1 MMRTPC
7 CRRVLVPMELSIEQ
21 GRFVVQT
28 ARRAVEEYV
37 LHRNKLAAPP
47 QTPDGLRGK
56 GGVFV
61 TLSTYPEGLLR
72 GCIGHPYPDSLL
84 IEALIDSAIS
94 ACSHDPRF
102 PPVSKDELEAITV
115 EVTVLTPPEIIR
127 VKKPSEYPK
136 QVQVG
141 RHGLMV
147 KKGWYQGLL
156 LPQVAAEEGW
166 DAEEFLSQTCR
177 KAGLPLTAWMDED
190 TKVMRFEGLIHAEDK
205 PRGSIRRKG

>member
-1 MMRTPC
+1 
-7 CRRVLVPMELSIEQ
+7 MELSIDE
-21 GRFVVQT
+21 GRFVVET

-37 LHRNKLAAPP
+37 LHRNRLAVPEGTPPKLREKA
-47 QTPDGLRGK
+47 
-56 GGVFV
+56 GVFV
-61 TLSTYPEGLLR
+61 TLNTYPDGLLR
-72 GCIGHPYPDSLL
+72 GCIGHPYPDSPL

-94 ACSHDPRF
+94 ACSRDPRF
-102 PPVSKDELEAITV
+102 PPVRKSELDAITV
-115 EVTVLTPPEIIR
+115 EVTVLTPPETIR
-127 VKKPSEYPK
+127 VKKPSEYLN

-156 LPQVAAEEGW
+156 LPQVATEEGW

-190 TKVMRFEGLIHAEDK
+190 TQVMRFEGLIHAEEK
-205 PRGSIRRKG
+205 PRGTIRRKG